1 MFTIRAQP
9 HGVGRR
15 EGAARDAIPTGTN
28 QIWGRTMPGLDS
40 ENDVIGRITR
50 IEKGD
55 GSATSNISASLVIR
69 GLTTRGE
76 CEVLIAE
83 SAARDLRD
91 KLNAFYPKRDAY
103 AHDADIGPG
112 FE

>member
-1 MFTIRAQP
+1 
-9 HGVGRR
+9 
-15 EGAARDAIPTGTN
+15 
-28 QIWGRTMPGLDS
+28 MPGRDGES
-40 ENDVIGRITR
+40 DVIGRITR

-55 GSATSNISASLVIR
+55 SSVTSNLSASLVIR

-91 KLNAFYPKRDAY
+91 RLNAFYPKHDAY
-103 AHDADIGPG
+103 AHDTDIGPG

>member
-1 MFTIRAQP
+1 
-9 HGVGRR
+9 
-15 EGAARDAIPTGTN
+15 
-28 QIWGRTMPGLDS
+28 MPGRDG
-40 ENDVIGRITR
+40 EGEVIGRITR

-55 GSATSNISASLVIR
+55 SSATSNLSASLVIR

-91 KLNAFYPKRDAY
+91 KLNAFYPKHDAY
-103 AHDADIGPG
+103 AHEEDMGRYDPMTA
-112 FE
+112 

>member
-1 MFTIRAQP
+1 
-9 HGVGRR
+9 
-15 EGAARDAIPTGTN
+15 
-28 QIWGRTMPGLDS
+28 MPGLDS

-91 KLNAFYPKRDAY
+91 KLNAFYPKHDAY

>member
-1 MFTIRAQP
+1 
-9 HGVGRR
+9 
-15 EGAARDAIPTGTN
+15 
-28 QIWGRTMPGLDS
+28 MPGQNGES
-40 ENDVIGRITR
+40 DVIGRITR

-55 GSATSNISASLVIR
+55 SSVTSNLSASLVIR

-83 SAARDLRD
+83 SAARDLLD
-91 KLNAFYPKRDAY
+91 KLNAFYPKHDAY
-103 AHDADIGPG
+103 AHDADIGSG